1 MKIIRFSFE
10 NKDFEWKLEEI
21 KFNKLNLLVGASGVG
36 KTQILKA
43 LVSLKEIA
51 EGKSVN
57 GVKWF
62 IEFETL
68 DKTKYIWEGEF
79 ENKGSLPLIK
89 NNDSENRKNKPK
101 IIFEKLYSNGNEII
115 DRNREKIIF
124 NGQPTLKLSQEESI
138 LHLLKEEDLI
148 KPVNQSF
155 KKINFNDYADSV
167 NASKYINLDN
177 LISLDKSFEEFD
189 SMEKIQESD
198 LDIILKLFYS
208 SKIENDNT
216 FSRIKQRFN
225 DIFPQIED
233 IKVAPLDKKDI
244 PSFLKDYLFV
254 QIKQKNV
261 VNWIEQGRI
270 SSGMFRTLLQLSE
283 LYLSAKG
290 SIFLI
295 DEFEN
300 SLGIN
305 CINEI
310 TNDILT
316 SRRQLQFILTSHHP
330 YIINNIEFKNW
341 KLVTRNGGI
350 IKAHDMSEFEIGHSK
365 HEAFMQ
371 LLQLEEYH
379 TGEEQL

>member
-10 NKDFEWKLEEI
+10 NKGLEWKLEEVN
-21 KFNKLNLLVGASGVG
+21 FNQLTLLVGASGVG

-43 LVSLKEIA
+43 LFTLKEIA
-51 EGKSVN
+51 EGESIN

-62 IEFETL
+62 VEFETL
-68 DKTKYIWEGEF
+68 DKQNYIWQGEF
-79 ENKGSLPLIK
+79 EDKGGFPLIK
-89 NNDSENRKNKPK
+89 NSDAENKKNRPK
-101 IIFEKLYSNGNEII
+101 IVFENLSLNGSEII
-115 DRNREKIIF
+115 NRNNKAIIF
-124 NGQPTLKLSQEESI
+124 NRQPTLKLSQEESI

-148 KPVNQSF
+148 KPANQSL
-155 KKINFNDYADSV
+155 KRINFNDYSDSV
-167 NASKYINLDN
+167 NASRYINIDN
-177 LISLDKSFEEFD
+177 LISLEKSFEEFD
-189 SMEKIQESD
+189 SIEKIQESE
-198 LDIILKLFYS
+198 LDIVLKLFYS
-208 SKIENDNT
+208 SKIESDTT
-216 FSRIKQRFN
+216 FIRIKQRFN

-233 IKVAPLDKKDI
+233 IKVAPLDSKDV

-254 QIKQKNV
+254 QIKQKDV
-261 VNWIEQGRI
+261 KNWIDQGRI

-283 LYLSAKG
+283 LYLSAEG

-310 TNDILT
+310 TSDILT
-316 SRRQLQFILTSHHP
+316 SRRKLQFILTSHHP

-350 IKAHDMSEFEIGHSK
+350 VKAHEMSEFKIGHSK